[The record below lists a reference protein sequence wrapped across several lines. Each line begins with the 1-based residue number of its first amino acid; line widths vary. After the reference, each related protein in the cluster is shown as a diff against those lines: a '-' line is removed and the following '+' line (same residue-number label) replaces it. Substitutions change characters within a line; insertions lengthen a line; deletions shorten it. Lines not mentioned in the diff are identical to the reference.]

1 MPMTM
6 RLCLA
11 LLASLSLP
19 LHATERVEI
28 WSYNLSPP
36 FHLSDG
42 QGLSSALVDLLN
54 QHAANDGHL
63 DFFLHE
69 LPRKRLDLNL
79 QRGRPGI
86 VLWATPRFFE
96 PASVEGMRWSA
107 PLLLDRQDVISRR
120 DAPVEYDGP
129 QSLLGLRLGGVLG
142 HRYPELDEQIAAGR
156 IHREDVQSDL
166 QNLEKLLAGRLDVV
180 LMPRSAWLYYS
191 QNGVDAEQL
200 YLSSRPLYPIERRL
214 LCTSALPAAT
224 CDALQQQVGELPQ
237 YREWQALIG
246 RYGLEPI
253 SLKP

>member
-19 LHATERVEI
+19 LHATERVEV

-156 IHREDVQSDL
+156 IHREDVPDRKS
-166 QNLEKLLAGRLDVV
+166 VV
-180 LMPRSAWLYYS
+180 
-191 QNGVDAEQL
+191 
-200 YLSSRPLYPIERRL
+200 
-214 LCTSALPAAT
+214 
-224 CDALQQQVGELPQ
+224 
-237 YREWQALIG
+237 
-246 RYGLEPI
+246 
-253 SLKP
+253 